1 MIGRPLQSAAHP
13 RGGRRWIRVLWPSFL
28 IVIWV
33 IGAAL
38 GGPYFGRIDEVS
50 SNEQA
55 NYLPASAEATKV
67 QQLRGE
73 FSESNAI
80 PAIVVFTSEQVLSE
94 AQLEEIAAQITGLP
108 AVAGVAEE
116 VSPAIPSDDGR
127 AVQVFVPIEPDAEIG
142 NVVAELS
149 RGLQDRVPEGVQVHV
164 TGPAGFTADLLEAFT
179 GIDGLLLGVALGAVF
194 LILIAVYRSALLP
207 LVVLSTSLFA
217 LCVAL
222 LCVWWLAKAGVFLL
236 SGQTQGILFIL
247 VIGAATDYS
256 LLYVSRFREAL
267 RSERTNWAATTRA
280 VRGSLEPILA
290 SGGTVIAG
298 LLCLLLSDLKSNSTL
313 GPVAAVG
320 IVFAMLSALTLLP
333 SLLLILG
340 RWAFW
345 PRRPQFEPDVVAV
358 EQGVHTTG
366 LWARLGRKI
375 ASKSRPIWIAP
386 TALLALGVI
395 AATGGPP
402 PSFGPDGV

>member
-164 TGPAGFTADLLEAFT
+164 TGPAGFTADLLR
-179 GIDGLLLGVALGAVF
+179 GLHRNRRSPARRGAGRGVPHPDRGLSLRAA
-194 LILIAVYRSALLP
+194 SACGSFHQ
-207 LVVLSTSLFA
+207 LVRVMCGTP
-217 LCVAL
+217 
-222 LCVWWLAKAGVFLL
+222 
-236 SGQTQGILFIL
+236 
-247 VIGAATDYS
+247 
-256 LLYVSRFREAL
+256 
-267 RSERTNWAATTRA
+267 
-280 VRGSLEPILA
+280 VR
-290 SGGTVIAG
+290 
-298 LLCLLLSDLKSNSTL
+298 
-313 GPVAAVG
+313 
-320 IVFAMLSALTLLP
+320 
-333 SLLLILG
+333 
-340 RWAFW
+340 
-345 PRRPQFEPDVVAV
+345 VVAC
-358 EQGVHTTG
+358 
-366 LWARLGRKI
+366 
-375 ASKSRPIWIAP
+375 
-386 TALLALGVI
+386 
-395 AATGGPP
+395 
-402 PSFGPDGV
+402 

>member
-222 LCVWWLAKAGVFLL
+222 LCVWWLAKAGV
-236 SGQTQGILFIL
+236 S
-247 VIGAATDYS
+247 S
-256 LLYVSRFREAL
+256 
-267 RSERTNWAATTRA
+267 
-280 VRGSLEPILA
+280 
-290 SGGTVIAG
+290 
-298 LLCLLLSDLKSNSTL
+298 
-313 GPVAAVG
+313 
-320 IVFAMLSALTLLP
+320 
-333 SLLLILG
+333 
-340 RWAFW
+340 
-345 PRRPQFEPDVVAV
+345 
-358 EQGVHTTG
+358 
-366 LWARLGRKI
+366 
-375 ASKSRPIWIAP
+375 
-386 TALLALGVI
+386 
-395 AATGGPP
+395 
-402 PSFGPDGV
+402 